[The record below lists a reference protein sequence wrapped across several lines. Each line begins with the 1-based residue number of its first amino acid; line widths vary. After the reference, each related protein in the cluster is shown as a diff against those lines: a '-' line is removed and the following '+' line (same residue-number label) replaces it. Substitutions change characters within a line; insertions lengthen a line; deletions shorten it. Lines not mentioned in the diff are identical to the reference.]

1 MQSLSNISNNVA
13 TYYEQLQ
20 AVIADLDAKKIARVI
35 EVLLEANERGSTI
48 FLFGN
53 GGSAATATHFANDL
67 AKGCLVEGCNRLRA
81 ISLTD
86 NVALITALANDTG
99 YENIFSSQ
107 LESLICSG
115 DIVIGISGSGNSP
128 NVLKG
133 MQVAREAGAYTIG
146 FCGFGGGKLRGM
158 VDLDLTSGCLNMQQ
172 VEDLHMTLCHCI
184 ATGIVQALSN
194 TQSQLFLPVR
204 LPQTKKTGSNQ
215 PVVI

>member
-1 MQSLSNISNNVA
+1 MQSLSFISNNVT

-20 AVIADLDAKKIARVI
+20 AVIADLDSKKIARVI

-48 FLFGN
+48 FIFGN
-53 GGSAATATHFANDL
+53 GGSAATSTHFANDL
-67 AKGCLVEGCNRLRA
+67 AKGCSVEGCSRLRA

-86 NVALITALANDTG
+86 NVALISALANDTG
-99 YENIFSSQ
+99 YENIFSYQ
-107 LESLICSG
+107 LENLVRPR

-133 MQVAREAGAYTIG
+133 IQVAREAGAYTIG
-146 FCGFGGGKLRGM
+146 FCGYGGGKLRGM
-158 VDLDLTSGCLNMQQ
+158 VDLDITSDCLNMQQ

-184 ATGIVQALSN
+184 GTGIVQALSN

-204 LPQTKKTGSNQ
+204 LSQAQEAGSGRK
-215 PVVI
+215 VVI